1 MLLKAALSSRTLP
14 SHSLRCL
21 PAAHEVSGWGLQLH
35 PHHVRQMI
43 NGRLF
48 QIRTMSEAQAAS
60 TPGRL
65 FDKSEFSQT
74 LTLKALKVQAKQ
86 CQGLMKS
93 FAGYTLNK
101 PRTRCIVSDEGSSTT
116 RLLLLTDE
124 VIDTDQLPQ
133 HLVDMI
139 QAEDLAVTDYTLQI
153 GYDQL
158 SAEDIIRKIV
168 PEDVREV
175 PHAFESVGH
184 IAHLNLKN
192 ELLPYKHIIG
202 QVILDK
208 NPSIKTVI
216 NKVGNIEN
224 EYRVFQMDV
233 IAGKPVLETEVKQH
247 SARFKLDYSQVYWN
261 SRLET
266 EHKRLVDS
274 FRPGEVVLDVMA
286 GIGPFA
292 IPAAQRGCTV
302 LANDLNPNSF
312 KYLEQ
317 NIKLNKVSSKVTA
330 FNMDAR
336 DFIRQQC
343 SPSPDGAQP
352 QDRTDAEPAQP
363 SGAADASPHPALAAA
378 FDHAIMN
385 LPASAIEFLDAF
397 HGAFNSRAHLE
408 EQLPL
413 VHCYCFQRKDESHAD
428 VQRRVETALGGTLDG
443 NLSIH
448 DVRLVAPN
456 KKMLCLTFRIPA
468 VVAFAKTLPPKESVA
483 TTGKPFLEDKSVN
496 AADSDVSQHS
506 KRQRT

>member
-1 MLLKAALSSRTLP
+1 MLLKAALSGRAPP

-21 PAAHEVSGWGLQLH
+21 SAAHELSGWGLQLH
-35 PHHVRQMI
+35 PYHHVRQLI
-43 NGRLF
+43 NGRLIP
-48 QIRTMSEAQAAS
+48 IRNMSDAQAAS
-60 TPGRL
+60 TPGRP

-74 LTLKALKVQAKQ
+74 LTLRALKVQAKQ

-124 VIDTDQLPQ
+124 

-158 SAEDIIRKIV
+158 SAEDIIRKVV
-168 PEDVREV
+168 PQDVREV

-184 IAHLNLKN
+184 IAHLNLRD

-202 QVILDK
+202 QVVLDK
-208 NPSIKTVI
+208 NPSIKTVV

-233 IAGKPVLETEVKQH
+233 IAGKPILETEVKQH

-292 IPAAQRGCTV
+292 IPAAQKGCTV

-330 FNMDAR
+330 FNMDGR
-336 DFIRQQC
+336 SFIRQQC
-343 SPSPDGAQP
+343 NPSARGAQP

-363 SGAADASPHPALAAA
+363 SGAADASLQPALTAA

-397 HGAFNSRAHLE
+397 HGAFDSRAHVE
-408 EQLPL
+408 AQLPL

-428 VQRRVETALGGTLDG
+428 VQQRVETALGGTLDG

-456 KKMLCLTFRIPA
+456 KRMLCLTFRIPA
-468 VVAFAKTLPPKESVA
+468 AVAFAKTSPPSESVA
-483 TTGKPFLEDKSVN
+483 TTGKPLFEDKSGN
-496 AADSDVSQHS
+496 AADSDVLQHS
-506 KRQRT
+506 KRQRA